1 MNGAANR
8 RRGHVA
14 ERRVAAYLRE
24 HGYPNAQTS
33 RAALGHDGTR
43 QPGDVIH
50 GPDRLVVSVKD
61 VAASC
66 WPTWCRQARE
76 EADGRPWVVV
86 RKLRGAGGG
95 DVGQWPCV
103 YPRET
108 DLLLAHSCFAQF
120 LEQYDDKAA
129 A

>member
-1 MNGAANR
+1 VTGATSR
-8 RRGHVA
+8 RRGHNA
-14 ERRVAAYLRE
+14 ERAVAKYLQAN
-24 HGYPNAQTS
+24 GYPDAHTTRS
-33 RAALGHDGTR
+33 ALGHDGFHA
-43 QPGDVIH
+43 PGDVV
-50 GPDRLVVSVKD
+50 GPVGLVIEVKD
-61 VAASC
+61 VASSS

-95 DVGQWPCV
+95 DVGNWPCV
-103 YPRET
+103 YPREA

-120 LEQYDDKAA
+120 LEQYDGEAA